1 MPSTGLLVE
10 VVENRPIKVI
20 ASRNVSYIITQAGN
34 VYAFGE
40 NNNSVPTLLETEL
53 DIIDISE
60 DYMLDMNGDIY
71 NLENQERITIVEK
84 IKYITEGATH
94 TVFLSENNTAYA
106 IGSNTYGQFGDG
118 TYVSNETEV
127 VAIRNKDLTDILR
140 NIEKIEAGDIISYLG
155 EKSSYAGKV
164 ITHKVIESPTFSE
177 DDGVYYLTTAG
188 IREGA
193 HADPEIKH
201 TQVLGKLVCV
211 VPLLGWVYNLFTT
224 WYGFL
229 FFILIV
235 LFAFSSEIIN
245 IIKILKYHD
254 YGEDVSQEETNDDS
268 ESNDSEGT
276 ENAELEKHD
285 KP

>member
-1 MPSTGLLVE
+1 MDWKKFFSSIRLILGSILV
-10 VVENRPIKVI
+10 VVLFITL
-20 ASRNVSYIITQAGN
+20 IITLISRLSGKTPEM
-34 VYAFGE
+34 FGISLLRISS
-40 NNNSVPTLLETEL
+40 NSMEPEL
-53 DIIDISE
+53 MVGDII
-60 DYMLDMNGDIY
+60 L
-71 NLENQERITIVEK
+71 
-84 IKYITEGATH
+84 IK
-94 TVFLSENNTAYA
+94 N
-106 IGSNTYGQFGDG
+106 
-118 TYVSNETEV
+118 
-127 VAIRNKDLTDILR
+127 TDI
-140 NIEKIEAGDIISYLG
+140 EQIEAGDIISYLG

-188 IREGA
+188 ISEGA

-254 YGEDVSQEETNDDS
+254 YGEDVSQEEANDDS

-276 ENAELEKHD
+276 EKAELEKHD

>member
-1 MPSTGLLVE
+1 MDWKKIFSSIRLILGSILV
-10 VVENRPIKVI
+10 VVLFITL
-20 ASRNVSYIITQAGN
+20 IITLISRISGKTPEM
-34 VYAFGE
+34 FGISLLRISS
-40 NNNSVPTLLETEL
+40 NSMEPEL
-53 DIIDISE
+53 MVGDII
-60 DYMLDMNGDIY
+60 L
-71 NLENQERITIVEK
+71 
-84 IKYITEGATH
+84 IK
-94 TVFLSENNTAYA
+94 NT
-106 IGSNTYGQFGDG
+106 D
-118 TYVSNETEV
+118 
-127 VAIRNKDLTDILR
+127 
-140 NIEKIEAGDIISYLG
+140 IEKIEVGDIISYLG
-155 EKSSYAGKV
+155 DKSSYAGKV
-164 ITHKVIESPTFSE
+164 ITHKVIEPPTFSE

-193 HADPEIKH
+193 YADPQIKH

-254 YGEDVSQEETNDDS
+254 YGEDVSQEEANDDS